1 MPCSRETTA
10 WRSDAPSR
18 DERRLTRTRRRNQ
31 KVINFLINCGNKNLQ
46 YLLVPSRL
54 DKALNEMDTDRD
66 GHIDIDEWE
75 ECIEIA
81 LKNKL
86 AERAA
91 KRELDALAAQRE
103 IAEFTGDF
111 LNAARKCFELIDKDG
126 GGTLSTAEIV
136 NAVKTDEEVIKFL
149 RNCGEENLQFL
160 LQPARLKKALE
171 VLDEDGSG
179 EIDIDECAARR
190 LSLFIRSTRRLLDGV
205 AVRLSGRATWSR
217 LTGRLARRGASDPA
231 RPLEAARP
239 AGRGARAAGAR
250 GGQGGR
256 RVQRRVPLDGA
267 QVLRPDRQGR
277 VRDPREAR
285 DRAGRPG

>member
-1 MPCSRETTA
+1 MI
-10 WRSDAPSR
+10 
-18 DERRLTRTRRRNQ
+18 
-31 KVINFLINCGNKNLQ
+31 KFLVNCGNKNLQ

-136 NAVKTDEEVIKFL
+136 KAVKEDQEVITFL
-149 RNCGEENLQFL
+149 RTCGEENLQFL
-160 LQPARLKKALE
+160 LHPPRLKKALE

-179 EIDIDECAARR
+179 EIDIEEWESAIQRGLKKRLEQLADERERRQRAAEKADEEF
-190 LSLFIRSTRRLLDGV
+190 SLEFLN
-205 AVRLSGRATWSR
+205 
-217 LTGRLARRGASDPA
+217 A
-231 RPLEAARP
+231 RPRRPNPLRNRLRRTAAPRRQRCNTPTRP
-239 AGRGARAAGAR
+239 NPSRTSA
-250 GGQGGR
+250 
-256 RVQRRVPLDGA
+256 
-267 QVLRPDRQGR
+267 
-277 VRDPREAR
+277 EAR
-285 DRAGRPG
+285 CRPWRH